1 MSQNKDL
8 PSTMAAAR
16 SVTKSPRFGGSG
28 TGTVLNAP
36 NAAGAGAAAGAAA
49 APLPGPEAAFVL
61 LSTGGITASAATAA
75 MAMPFPRAH
84 RHRAMR
90 KRSIELD
97 ISVRPFIRWCCD
109 GPRDFSINPQNGTR
123 SNSGATLPNEAQMP
137 RRSWPEGFA
146 LLTFKQAKC
155 PNPTELV
162 SVARGLLHYVTRHF
176 RCKRS

>member
-61 LSTGGITASAATAA
+61 LSTGGSTASAATAA
-75 MAMPFPRAH
+75 TTMTFPRAH
-84 RHRAMR
+84 RQRATR

-97 ISVRPFIRWCCD
+97 ISFLPLSFVLCD
-109 GPRDFSINPQNGTR
+109 GSEEHPGT
-123 SNSGATLPNEAQMP
+123 SNA
-137 RRSWPEGFA
+137 
-146 LLTFKQAKC
+146 
-155 PNPTELV
+155 
-162 SVARGLLHYVTRHF
+162 
-176 RCKRS
+176 